1 MTERTSGEIIRYY
14 RQRRNMTR
22 EELAGQLNIG
32 PEKLAHWEEN
42 VTVPRPGAIARL
54 VQILEIPAEEEEILQ
69 NAFQAAKA
77 QQRQAETARQAVQAA
92 QDAEA
97 VRLAHREKAIHL
109 LWMGVGGFAAGV
121 LFFIATGSYKDMPW
135 YGAILIGLA
144 VSGIPFG
151 WMQVAARPRPY
162 SPLRY
167 YTLLDIFLKLLF
179 LLARFACA
187 YLIGLLVFPV
197 LLCYH
202 GYKGSSKGSLG
213 QKVMLLCL
221 ILAAVFTL
229 VFGGGMLITAIR
241 K

>member
-1 MTERTSGEIIRYY
+1 MT
-14 RQRRNMTR
+14 Q

-32 PEKLAHWEEN
+32 PEKLTHWEEN
-42 VTVPRPGAIARL
+42 VTVPRPGAIVRL

-77 QQRQAETARQAVQAA
+77 QRQQAETVQQAVQAV

-97 VRLAHREKAIHL
+97 VRLVHKEKAIHL
-109 LWMGVGGFAAGV
+109 LWMGVGGFAVGV
-121 LFFIATGSYKDMPW
+121 LLFIATGSYKDLPW

-187 YLIGLLVFPV
+187 YLIGLLVFPIV
-197 LLCYH
+197 PCYY
-202 GYKGSSKGSLG
+202 GYKGSRKGSLG
-213 QKVMLLCL
+213 QKAMLLCL

>member
-1 MTERTSGEIIRYY
+1 M
-14 RQRRNMTR
+14 
-22 EELAGQLNIG
+22 
-32 PEKLAHWEEN
+32 
-42 VTVPRPGAIARL
+42 
-54 VQILEIPAEEEEILQ
+54 
-69 NAFQAAKA
+69 
-77 QQRQAETARQAVQAA
+77 
-92 QDAEA
+92 
-97 VRLAHREKAIHL
+97 RLAHREKAIHL

-187 YLIGLLVFPV
+187 YLIGLLVFPIV
-197 LLCYH
+197 LCYH
-202 GYKGSSKGSLG
+202 GYKGSRKGSLG
-213 QKVMLLCL
+213 QKAMLLCL

-229 VFGGGMLITAIR
+229 AFGGGVFVCTLSVQTITGFTLCTLSR

>member
-14 RQRRNMTR
+14 RQRQNMTR
-22 EELAGQLNIG
+22 EELAGQLSIG

-54 VQILEIPAEEEEILQ
+54 VQILEIPAEEEETLQ

-77 QQRQAETARQAVQAA
+77 QRQQAETVRQAVQAA

-97 VRLAHREKAIHL
+97 VRLAHKEKAIHL
-109 LWMGVGGFAAGV
+109 LWMGVGGFAVGV
-121 LFFIATGSYKDMPW
+121 LLFITTGSYKDLPW

-167 YTLLDIFLKLLF
+167 DSLLDIFLKLLF
-179 LLARFACA
+179 LLARFVCA
-187 YLIGLLVFPV
+187 YLLGLFVFPIV
-197 LLCYH
+197 LCYH
-202 GYKGSSKGSLG
+202 GYKGSRKGSLG
-213 QKVMLLCL
+213 QKAMLLCL

>member
-14 RQRRNMTR
+14 RQRQNMTR
-22 EELAGQLNIG
+22 EELAEQLSIG
-32 PEKLAHWEEN
+32 SEKLTHWEEN
-42 VTVPRPGAIARL
+42 VTVPRPGAIVRL
-54 VQILEIPAEEEEILQ
+54 AQILEIPAEEEEILQ

-77 QQRQAETARQAVQAA
+77 QRRQVETVRQAVQTA

-109 LWMGVGGFAAGV
+109 LWMGVGGFTAGV

-151 WMQVAARPRPY
+151 WMQVAARPEPY

-187 YLIGLLVFPV
+187 YLIGLLVFPIV
-197 LLCYH
+197 LCYY
-202 GYKGSSKGSLG
+202 GYKGSRKGSLG
-213 QKVMLLCL
+213 QKAMLLCL

>member
-22 EELAGQLNIG
+22 EELARQLNISR
-32 PEKLAHWEEN
+32 EKLTHWEEN

-54 VQILEIPAEEEEILQ
+54 AQILEIPAEEEEILQ

-77 QQRQAETARQAVQAA
+77 QRRQV
-92 QDAEA
+92 EA

-151 WMQVAARPRPY
+151 WMQVTARPEPY

-167 YTLLDIFLKLLF
+167 DTLLDIFLKLLF

-187 YLIGLLVFPV
+187 YLIGLLVFPIV
-197 LLCYH
+197 LCYH
-202 GYKGSSKGSLG
+202 GCKGSPKGSLG
-213 QKVMLLCL
+213 QKAMLLCL
-221 ILAAVFTL
+221 ILATVFTL